1 MTSISDSDYQALQ
14 GTWQQ
19 VSLEDSGVLNPPDA
33 HSAPGAITTITDD
46 HFEVLTVDGE
56 RLLAGDSSWTAPPIP
71 KASPGS
77 MPWGVTRASC
87 CRPATAWKETS
98 SYSSRRMKACR
109 DRVYSAPAPGRQC
122 VHSCVDPEP
131 RAHLNLRRDFH
142 KAFTFRSIG

>member
-1 MTSISDSDYQALQ
+1 MTSIPDSDYQALQ
-14 GTWQQ
+14 AHGSRSRSKTAAC
-19 VSLEDSGVLNPPDA
+19 STRPTPTAPPVQ
-33 HSAPGAITTITDD
+33 SPPLPTITLKCSPLMANDYWP
-46 HFEVLTVDGE
+46 
-56 RLLAGDSSWTAPPIP
+56 ADSSWTAPPIP

-77 MPWGVTRASC
+77 MPWVMTRASC